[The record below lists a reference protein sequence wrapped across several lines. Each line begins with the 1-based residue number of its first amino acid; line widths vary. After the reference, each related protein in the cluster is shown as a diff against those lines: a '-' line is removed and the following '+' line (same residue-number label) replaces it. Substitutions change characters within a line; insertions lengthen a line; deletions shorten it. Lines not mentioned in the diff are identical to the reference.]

1 VHPSLEKYK
10 HFFFRMEKNVTTY
23 KMPTTAALINKA
35 NNNINQANKHLK
47 LANKHANEAHKNAKL
62 ILHNLDPNKHGR
74 RNNGTEN

>member
-1 VHPSLEKYK
+1 
-10 HFFFRMEKNVTTY
+10 
-23 KMPTTAALINKA
+23 MPTTAALINKA